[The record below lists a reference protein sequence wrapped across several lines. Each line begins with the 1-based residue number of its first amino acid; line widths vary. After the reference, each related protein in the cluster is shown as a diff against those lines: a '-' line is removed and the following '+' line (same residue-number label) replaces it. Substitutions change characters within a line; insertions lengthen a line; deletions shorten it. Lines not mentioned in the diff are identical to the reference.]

1 MRVFSGIRGSVQ
13 MKTPFITIENLCI
26 DFPADADNPA
36 GEQVRILN
44 DINLE
49 IAEGEIVGVI
59 GRSGCG
65 KTVLIHLLRGIE
77 QPPTAGRI
85 IYHISRCPACGRIEF
100 RSSAGKKC
108 PACGAVLE
116 AQDVDFW
123 APENAAIKTKIMA
136 RTSLMFQRTFALY
149 GDDRVI
155 ENVLR
160 ALDDIDYPAEKAIN
174 RAADLIDEVRLTHRM
189 MHVARDLSGGEKQR
203 VVLARQLAREPLFLC
218 ADEPTGTLDPKTA
231 TIVHGLLKHA
241 AKSTNMGMVI
251 TSHFSQVL
259 EDVCDRAVLLDDG
272 VITKIGEPAEIVAEF
287 MKDCEDDLE
296 YSDQE
301 IGNPIVRADKLYKKF
316 IAVDRG
322 VIKAVDNITFEINE
336 REIFGVIGVSGG
348 GKTTLS
354 KMIAGLYEPTAGKLD
369 VRIGD
374 EWIDMTKPGYQ
385 FRGRAKQYI
394 GLLHQEY
401 DLYPHRTIIDNL
413 TDAIGLEFPKELAV
427 RKAIIT
433 LRMAGFTEKKAK
445 DVLNRYPSS
454 LSAGEKHR
462 VALAQVLIREPRII
476 LLDEP
481 TGTMDPITKVDVKH
495 SIIHARE
502 EMDETFIIVSHDM
515 EFVRDVCDRC
525 MFIRG
530 GKIIDLGPTHE
541 VLAKLSEQEIS
552 TMAKAV
558 AEERAGAEQ

>member
-1 MRVFSGIRGSVQ
+1 MT
-13 MKTPFITIENLCI
+13 TPFITIENLCI

-433 LRMAGFTEKKAK
+433 LRMAGFTDKKAK

-530 GKIIDLGPTHE
+530 GKIIDIGPTHE

>member
-1 MRVFSGIRGSVQ
+1 MT
-13 MKTPFITIENLCI
+13 TPFITIENLCI

-322 VIKAVDNITFEINE
+322 VIKAVDNITFEING

-530 GKIIDLGPTHE
+530 GKIIDIGPTHE

>member
-1 MRVFSGIRGSVQ
+1 MT
-13 MKTPFITIENLCI
+13 TPFITIENLCI

-85 IYHISRCPACGRIEF
+85 IYHIFRCPACGRIEF

-433 LRMAGFTEKKAK
+433 LRMAGFTDKKAK

-530 GKIIDLGPTHE
+530 GKIIDIGPTHE

>member
-1 MRVFSGIRGSVQ
+1 MT
-13 MKTPFITIENLCI
+13 TPFITIENLCI

-433 LRMAGFTEKKAK
+433 LRMAGYTDKKAK

-530 GKIIDLGPTHE
+530 GKIIDIGPTHE